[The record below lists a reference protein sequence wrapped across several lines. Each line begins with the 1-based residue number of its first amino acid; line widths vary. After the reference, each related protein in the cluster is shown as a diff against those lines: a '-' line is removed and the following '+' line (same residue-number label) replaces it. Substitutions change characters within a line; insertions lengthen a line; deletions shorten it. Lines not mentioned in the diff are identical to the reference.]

1 MAQFIQIYSQFI
13 QNGGAQ
19 ELLKILWAL
28 CTECHPPGCILPRSL
43 QSCSHAILEQYTI
56 NEAYITYHK

>member
-13 QNGGAQ
+13 QNGGTQ

-28 CTECHPPGCILPRSL
+28 CTECHPPGIIVTLLLFRNTVDM
-43 QSCSHAILEQYTI
+43 HFAAKK
-56 NEAYITYHK
+56 NR